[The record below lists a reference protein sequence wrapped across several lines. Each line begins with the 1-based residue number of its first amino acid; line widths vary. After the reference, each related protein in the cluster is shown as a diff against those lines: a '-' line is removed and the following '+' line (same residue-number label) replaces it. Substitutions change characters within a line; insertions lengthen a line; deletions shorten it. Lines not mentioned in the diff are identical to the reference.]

1 MSDRSNDDD
10 IYRRQL
16 GDKCFLYGIRKAGHL
31 LHVERPCAYNRQLQ
45 RWFAYV
51 NSTAGGDDQAC

>member
-1 MSDRSNDDD
+1 LC
-10 IYRRQL
+10 RQL
-16 GDKCFLYGIRKAGHL
+16 GENCFLYGIRKAGHL

-51 NSTAGGDDQAC
+51 NNPENGGYHQAS